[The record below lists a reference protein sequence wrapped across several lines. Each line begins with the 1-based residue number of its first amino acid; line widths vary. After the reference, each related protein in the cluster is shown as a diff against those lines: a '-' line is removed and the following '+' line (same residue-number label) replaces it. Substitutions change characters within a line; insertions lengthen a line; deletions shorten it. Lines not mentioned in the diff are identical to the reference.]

1 MSIVKGDL
9 HDRVLAKYQT
19 LELARLNQ
27 TLQNSG
33 IRDFAVRR
41 EICERYF
48 FDSGY
53 FIDSCW
59 LSEQGRRFQP
69 GIYFTEISG
78 DAQSAGTI
86 FLPDPTV
93 GTMLHEYVQGAAAWL
108 YDDHNEDSAEIE
120 VGSINEV

>member
-1 MSIVKGDL
+1 MKIVRGDL
-9 HDRVLAKYQT
+9 HDAIIATYQT

-27 TLQNSG
+27 TLKESG
-33 IRDFAVRR
+33 VADIAVRR

-59 LSEQGRRFQP
+59 LSEQGRRFRP
-69 GIYFTEISG
+69 GIYFTEVEG
-78 DAQSAGTI
+78 DERSTGTV
-86 FLPDPTV
+86 FLPDSAV
-93 GTMLHEYVQGAAAWL
+93 GTMLHEYAHGAAAWL
-108 YDDHNEDSAEIE
+108 FDDRNEDPSEIE

>member
-1 MSIVKGDL
+1 MKIVSGNL
-9 HDRVLAKYQT
+9 HDAIIATYQT

-27 TLQNSG
+27 TLKESG
-33 IRDFAVRR
+33 VADIAVRR

-69 GIYFTEISG
+69 GIYFTEVEADERS
-78 DAQSAGTI
+78 SGTI
-86 FLPDPTV
+86 FLPDSAV
-93 GTMLHEYVQGAAAWL
+93 GTILHEYAHDAAAWL
-108 YDDHNEDSAEIE
+108 FDDHDEDPSEIE

>member
-1 MSIVKGDL
+1 MSIINGDL
-9 HDRVLAKYQT
+9 HDRVLVKYQA

-27 TLQNSG
+27 TLQDSG
-33 IRDFAVRR
+33 ISDVAVRR
-41 EICERYF
+41 KICERYF

-78 DAQSAGTI
+78 GEQSTGTI
-86 FLPDPTV
+86 FLLDLTV
-93 GTMLHEYVQGAAAWL
+93 GTMLHEYAHGAAAWL
-108 YDDHNEDSAEIE
+108 FDDHNEDSAEIE
-120 VGSINEV
+120 VGSIQQA